1 MKVLL
6 KEDIKSVGK
15 KGDVINVSDGYA
27 RNYLLPRGLAI
38 EADEGVIKAVK
49 AQKQVQDM
57 KQQKEKE
64 RAIKQAQLISE
75 KAIVISAKCGDNGKL
90 FGSVT
95 NKELA
100 DELDKQ
106 MGIKV
111 DKKKIELDEPIKSIG
126 RFKANVKLY
135 PGVEAEL
142 TIIVQAQ

>member
-64 RAIKQAQLISE
+64 RAVKQAQLISE

-111 DKKKIELDEPIKSIG
+111 DKKKIELDEPIKNIG